1 MVLPPAQGC
10 RAYQSFGKNKK
21 TLAIQTVELKDSM
34 LFFNVD
40 AAA

>member
-21 TLAIQTVELKDSM
+21 ALAIQPVEPQGSTY
-34 LFFNVD
+34 FFDVD